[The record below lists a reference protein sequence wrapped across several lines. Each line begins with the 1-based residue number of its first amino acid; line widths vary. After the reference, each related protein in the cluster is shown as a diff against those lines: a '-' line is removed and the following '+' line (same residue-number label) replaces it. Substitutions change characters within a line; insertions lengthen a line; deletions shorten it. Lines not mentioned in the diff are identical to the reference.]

1 MRRQIFIYIND
12 EKVDV
17 DNDSLPVCWVVK
29 EDGQIPGLVYYG
41 DLKTAANHATG
52 CRVVV
57 LVSGMNILLTHV
69 DLPVMNKQRLAR
81 AVPFALEEHVA
92 SDIEKLHFAMGNRI
106 EDKTACAVVERR
118 DMDTW
123 QQLLKNANIQADVLS
138 SEIFGVPRDEN
149 TWNILINRA
158 GNASEKALLRT
169 GEQSGLAMDTQNLVF
184 VLKNALAHN
193 EAQQLPA
200 PARVHISICN
210 DSLRRQTLI
219 SPGSEVEPQ
228 LSSNDALEND
238 SDADTTLVPGET
250 TEDST
255 QSYEAPVAE
264 THIDYDESIEE
275 APTENI
281 DPIIEQIKSLCE
293 ASNIEFS
300 CRESE
305 HGYLGVLSQGFDEAR
320 SINLLQG
327 EYSRREQLEKLIR
340 PWRAAIGLAAAWL
353 LIQGGLLVAEYYHL
367 ANKDR
372 QLSEQIIASYKEAFP
387 DAKNIPNP
395 KVQMQRA
402 IEKLKQGG
410 GDQGNW
416 FELLS
421 RAGEV
426 ISDTKTMKLR
436 SVRYKEDK
444 MNLDFEITDLA
455 SLDDLKARLS
465 KQGELEVD
473 IVSASA
479 RGGKVDSRLEVKL
492 GSS

>member
-29 EDGQIPGLVYYG
+29 EAGQMPGLVYYG

-69 DLPVMNKQRLAR
+69 DLPAMNKQRLAR

-92 SDIEKLHFAMGNRI
+92 SDIEKLHFAIGNRI
-106 EDKTACAVVERR
+106 EDKTACAVVERQ
-118 DMDTW
+118 DMDDW

-149 TWNILINRA
+149 TWNLLINRA

-169 GEQSGLAMDTQNLVF
+169 GEQSGLAVDTQNLMF

-193 EAQQLPA
+193 EAKQLPA
-200 PARVHISICN
+200 PGRVHISICN

-219 SPGSEVEPQ
+219 SPGSEVEPK
-228 LSSNDALEND
+228 LSPEEKIEND
-238 SDADTTLVPGET
+238 TEADTTLVPGDAS
-250 TEDST
+250 EDST
-255 QSYEAPVAE
+255 QSYETPVAE
-264 THIDYDESIEE
+264 TDINYDESIEE
-275 APTENI
+275 VPAENI

-293 ASNIEFS
+293 SNDIEFS

-305 HGYLGVLSQGFDEAR
+305 HGYLGVLSQGFEETQ

-353 LIQGGLLVAEYYHL
+353 LIQGGLLIAEYYHL
-367 ANKDR
+367 ATKDR
-372 QLSEQIIASYKEAFP
+372 QLSEQIIATYKEAFP

-395 KVQMQRA
+395 KVQMERA

-426 ISDTKTMKLR
+426 ISDTKTFTLR
-436 SVRYKEDK
+436 SIRYKEDK
-444 MNLDFEITDLA
+444 MNLDFEINDLA